1 MHEYFSSFRSTHLSS
16 SEKILLFT
24 SSSVLPNIDS
34 WSAHTSTDGKS
45 CSVPVVLRVTMWQ
58 TALVAVSFGGL
69 GNGTFP
75 IAEGGEGERV
85 WLLFTVAWRYYCCRH
100 CGHCRME
107 EEQKNA
113 MEAICSRPRHAGPA
127 EKMKDDA
134 DAMRRHADSTR
145 MPCRR

>member
-75 IAEGGEGERV
+75 IAEEGGGGERV
-85 WLLFTVAWRYYCCRH
+85 WLLFTVAWRYCCRH
-100 CGHCRME
+100 CGHCHIHGK
-107 EEQKNA
+107 KNPI
-113 MEAICSRPRHAGPA
+113 EAISRSPA
-127 EKMKDDA
+127 TATLVPPKK
-134 DAMRRHADSTR
+134 
-145 MPCRR
+145 